1 MKTKLLTTAIVC
13 ALLIS
18 ITGCAA
24 DNTEQMLHN
33 DAEVIVNTETVTEP
47 SADTQTVTPTAETAE
62 KEIPAQPVSTEAPQT
77 SEVPET
83 DAPRESEPPKQ
94 TEPSKQAES
103 AETLRSSDQSQPT
116 ESEKPVE
123 TQPEPAKPTEPP
135 KETEQPKPAE
145 PAPTD
150 QPAPSEPP
158 APTEPPAPVETEP
171 PVETPPKTAY
181 DYEFDINAIRA
192 DCIAIGQ
199 GMGYTLNTSLTPQ
212 NATWWNPVTASESNQ
227 GGALRSA
234 LEQYIRFHTVA
245 NLSAYGM
252 DEITEFNICCE
263 PRGGESYS
271 IYFVFA

>member
-158 APTEPPAPVETEP
+158 APTDPPAPVETEP

-181 DYEFDINAIRA
+181 DYEFDINAIRS

-199 GMGYTLNTSLTPQ
+199 GMGYTLNTSLSPQ
-212 NATWWNPVTASESNQ
+212 NATWWNPITASESNQ
-227 GGALRSA
+227 GSGLRSR
-234 LEQYIRFHTVA
+234 LEQYIRFHTVE
-245 NLSAYGM
+245 NLSAYGL

-263 PRGGESYS
+263 SIGGGSYV